1 MSLFHTILS
10 QLQEKIAKETTATET
25 VAGIVSTVLGT
36 TIAPSQITISKTT
49 LRLKVAP
56 TVKMVLTLRKQKLLA
71 SLQEAGVAITEIQ

>member
-1 MSLFHTILS
+1 MSLFHNILS

-25 VAGIVSTVLGT
+25 IAGIVSTVLGT
-36 TIAPSQITISKTT
+36 TVTPAQITINKTT

-56 TVKMVLTLRKQKLLA
+56 TIKMVVTLRKQKLLA